1 MKIKNTLF
9 ALYLTNDGNKK
20 KKKKGFKHESE
31 KNRGQAKLNE
41 DK

>member
-9 ALYLTNDGNKK
+9 ALYLTNDGN

>member
-20 KKKKGFKHESE
+20 KKKKKDLSM
-31 KNRGQAKLNE
+31 RVRRTE
-41 DK
+41 DRLS